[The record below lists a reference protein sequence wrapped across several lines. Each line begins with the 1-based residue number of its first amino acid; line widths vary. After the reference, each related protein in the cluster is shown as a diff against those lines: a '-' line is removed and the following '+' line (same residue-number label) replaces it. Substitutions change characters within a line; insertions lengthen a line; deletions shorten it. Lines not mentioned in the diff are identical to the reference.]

1 MWKISLPDGRMLK
14 ITLSSCFSSF
24 LAKIG
29 SRGFAISF
37 TRSLSHAAL
46 MRQIQLQA
54 GHSIN
59 CMTVQLSP
67 LNAIL
72 RFTLLNLDDFTCA
85 GQSEVRLRLAD
96 RVDPDALA
104 DFKLLKSGGGI
115 SVLFSRLVRIF
126 GGRWLP
132 KLASGRVLEF

>member
-1 MWKISLPDGRMLK
+1 MR
-14 ITLSSCFSSF
+14 
-24 LAKIG
+24 G
-29 SRGFAISF
+29 SERG
-37 TRSLSHAAL
+37 
-46 MRQIQLQA
+46 
-54 GHSIN
+54 
-59 CMTVQLSP
+59 
-67 LNAIL
+67 
-72 RFTLLNLDDFTCA
+72 
-85 GQSEVRLRLAD
+85 LRLAD